1 MKTYLDED
9 NEVFNTIL
17 EQEYFSEFK
26 LGNKSIELELSG
38 LCSANCQYC
47 YLKKHQKDLF
57 PKELYNEQ
65 NIINNIN
72 LLLQWYVNHLS
83 YGTSI

>member
-17 EQEYFSEFK
+17 EQEYFTEFK

-47 YLKKHQKDLF
+47 YLKK
-57 PKELYNEQ
+57 Y
-65 NIINNIN
+65 
-72 LLLQWYVNHLS
+72 
-83 YGTSI
+83 